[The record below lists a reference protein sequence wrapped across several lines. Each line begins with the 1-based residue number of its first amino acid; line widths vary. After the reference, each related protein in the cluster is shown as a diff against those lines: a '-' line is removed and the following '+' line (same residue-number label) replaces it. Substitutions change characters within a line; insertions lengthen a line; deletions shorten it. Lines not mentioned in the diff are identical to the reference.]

1 MKLNLV
7 NVQNEQV
14 WMKYI
19 YCCYCALMENLKC
32 MDRVW
37 IEFCGYIC
45 GGFAF
50 LISFR
55 SSFNVYIGVILLKG
69 DILIVVFYVQVH

>member
-1 MKLNLV
+1 MKLSLV
-7 NVQNEQV
+7 HGS
-14 WMKYI
+14 Y
-19 YCCYCALMENLKC
+19 L
-32 MDRVW
+32 

-55 SSFNVYIGVILLKG
+55 SSFDVYIGVIVLKG